1 MLCLFEKH
9 VDYIN
14 SSTNVTDLY
23 LIEDESILE
32 VFTYAA
38 LGFLI
43 PGLFL
48 VLLGLCFRKSS
59 EINDEE

>member
-1 MLCLFEKH
+1 MF
-9 VDYIN
+9 
-14 SSTNVTDLY
+14 TDLY

-32 VFTYAA
+32 ALTYAA

-48 VLLGLCFRKSS
+48 VLLGLCLRKSG